1 MPGVDTLAA
10 TMTWVV
16 WYSSY
21 PLPNG
26 ELRTD
31 TRTLGNPL
39 AAARITCY
47 AIAQA
52 MRIRYSSEAAAMVIE
67 LNQRQPVDFRDL
79 AEGVI
84 LHLSR
89 SGQPVE
95 IEVLD
100 VSRVV
105 GKRDLAA
112 FSKQPE
118 FAVPQLESVL
128 AGA

>member
-1 MPGVDTLAA
+1 
-10 TMTWVV
+10 
-16 WYSSY
+16 
-21 PLPNG
+21 
-26 ELRTD
+26 
-31 TRTLGNPL
+31 
-39 AAARITCY
+39 
-47 AIAQA
+47 
-52 MRIRYSSEAAAMVIE
+52 MRIRYSPEADAMVVE
-67 LNQRQPVDFRDL
+67 LSQRQPVDSRDL

-112 FSKQPE
+112 FRKQPD
-118 FAVPQLESVL
+118 FAVPQLAEPVP
-128 AGA
+128 AGG

>member
-1 MPGVDTLAA
+1 
-10 TMTWVV
+10 
-16 WYSSY
+16 
-21 PLPNG
+21 
-26 ELRTD
+26 
-31 TRTLGNPL
+31 
-39 AAARITCY
+39 
-47 AIAQA
+47 
-52 MRIRYSSEAAAMVIE
+52 
-67 LNQRQPVDFRDL
+67 L

-89 SGQPVE
+89 GGQPVE

-118 FAVPQLESVL
+118 FTVPQLESVL